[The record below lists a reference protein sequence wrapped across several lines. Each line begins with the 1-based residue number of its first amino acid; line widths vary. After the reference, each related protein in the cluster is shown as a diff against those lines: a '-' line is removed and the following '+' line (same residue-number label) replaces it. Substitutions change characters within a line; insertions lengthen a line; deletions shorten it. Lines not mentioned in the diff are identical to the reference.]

1 MMSEIKITK
10 QQYESIYSRGEN
22 LLISAAAGSGKT
34 LVLVKRIISIMIE
47 EKIDIDKMLIVTFTN
62 AAANQMKEKIREE
75 IEKLLEDQVE
85 NTPFL
90 RRQLRR
96 LSYANISTMHSFCI
110 DLLRKN
116 FQYLGIDPN
125 FKIIN
130 TASEVVLKDRALA
143 DALELEYAQGNEDFR
158 IFVEAY
164 GGRKGERVS
173 EIIET
178 LYLKIQSEID
188 PIKWLDDNVSNLE
201 SNEIILT
208 VLKYIIQ
215 NLESANEIIHE
226 AVRIAEHPEGPEN
239 YLNALEDD
247 LELIERLL
255 SFTDM
260 DEYDNLIVNL
270 QNIKFTRLSAKKSQ
284 NEDLKNKAKQLRD
297 EAKKILTEL
306 KDDFGAKSF
315 ERIDNEVNLSKKYL
329 TVINRIIINYHLKLE
344 KLKSEKSSLSFS
356 DVEHLSVK
364 LLENEEIRKN
374 IIAAIHYI
382 FFDEYQDINPLQ
394 EYIIEQLKRED
405 NLFFVGDIKQS
416 IYRFRLSDPGLFNA
430 RYRRYKSED
439 GDGRSIDLSQNFR
452 SSPIILDYLN
462 FLFSSLMTDE
472 LGEVDYR
479 ADGQALVPGR
489 EDLIEKGHTS
499 LVINEDLKEENLN
512 DINPNAVYVAKEI
525 KRLVNDCGYKYKDIV
540 ILLRTVRN
548 RIEKY
553 EDILRD
559 YSIPYF
565 SDFINVSL
573 NDPEVSIFID
583 MLRIINNY
591 QDDMSLISCLLSP
604 MGALNED
611 EIATIRMIDNQA
623 EFTVSVENYMN
634 TVDDDISVK
643 LHSFFE
649 KLQMYRNELNKYKLS
664 DFAYYLAYDTGY
676 ISYLESMFLGDQ
688 KIQNLM
694 AFILRIE
701 EFEDFSH
708 SELSGFLNHVD
719 RLLKSPSESLEPTQ
733 LLSGADNVVR
743 IMSVHKSKG
752 LEFPVVFIGDM
763 ERQLTLQELKDP
775 FIVDKE
781 LGIGTK
787 VANLELGSIYS
798 STHRK
803 IIQRKMYDEMKS
815 EEMRL
820 LYVASTRAEERLYMV
835 GKVKDIE
842 KYVSKSITTPLQV
855 NIKRSKSMLDWV
867 SAIAFRDAIHQDE
880 ITEYANVDFETDY
893 FMDKDNKNKYKLV
906 LNSSYNYDK
915 HQVKDNMSIDDF
927 SKKELEYD
935 AYEKF
940 SKVFLFKYPREKM
953 INTPFKKTVSEITA
967 KNINKTDDTTDFPNY
982 FMPKRYEVMSK
993 VPKLLM
999 DDDFISR
1006 SQLGTLIHFIFQNI
1020 SVKKHDLES
1029 VRDEIQR
1036 MIHIEL
1042 LTEEEAKLV
1051 NPEIFVK
1058 FFNSTLGKRAI
1069 KNADTLKRETAFT
1082 MRYEEIFLDGQIDCY
1097 FVEGGDII
1105 LFDFKSDSIISLSKY
1120 KTQINLYQEALE
1132 KATGLK
1138 VRERYI
1144 YWTTHG
1150 KSTRL

>member
-1 MMSEIKITK
+1 MSEIKFTK

-34 LVLVKRIISIMIE
+34 LVLVKRIISIMLE
-47 EKIDIDKMLIVTFTN
+47 EKVDIDKMLIVTFTN

-75 IEKLLEDQVE
+75 IEKLLEDQKE

-143 DALELEYAQGNEDFR
+143 DALELEYLEGNEDFKT
-158 IFVEAY
+158 FVEAY
-164 GGRKGERVS
+164 GGRKGERIS
-173 EIIET
+173 EIIES
-178 LYLKIQSEID
+178 LYLKIQSEIN
-188 PIKWLDDNVSNLE
+188 PIEWLNENVSNL
-201 SNEIILT
+201 STDEIIET
-208 VLKYIIQ
+208 VIKYIGE
-215 NLESANEIIHE
+215 NLKTANEIIHE
-226 AVRIAEHPEGPEN
+226 AIRIAEHPEGPNN

-247 LELIERLL
+247 LELIERLS
-255 SFTDM
+255 SFNGTG
-260 DEYDNLIVNL
+260 EYDNLINSL
-270 QNIKFTRLSAKKSQ
+270 KNIVFTRLSSKKAQ
-284 NEDLKNKAKQLRD
+284 NEELKNKAKQLRD
-297 EAKKILTEL
+297 EAKKLLTEL
-306 KDDFGAKSF
+306 KDDFGSKNF
-315 ERIDNEVNLSKKYL
+315 DRIDEEVKLSQKYL
-329 TVINRIIINYHLKLE
+329 TVINRIIINYHTKLE
-344 KLKSEKSSLSFS
+344 VLKSEKSSLSFS
-356 DVEHLSVK
+356 DVEHLSVQ
-364 LLENEEIRKN
+364 LLENEEIRSS
-374 IIAAIHYI
+374 IVSAIEYI

-394 EYIIEQLKRED
+394 EHIIEQLKRD
-405 NLFFVGDIKQS
+405 NNLFFVGDIKQS

-430 RYRRYKSED
+430 RYRRYKSETA
-439 GDGRSIDLSQNFR
+439 DGRSIDLSQNFR
-452 SSPIILDYLN
+452 SSPVILKYLN
-462 FLFSSLMTDE
+462 FLFSALMTDD
-472 LGEVDYR
+472 LGEVDYK
-479 ADGQALVPGR
+479 AEGQALVPGR
-489 EDLIEKGHTS
+489 EDLIENGFVS
-499 LVINEDLKEENLN
+499 VVINEDSKDENPN
-512 DINPNAVYVAKEI
+512 DINPNAEYVAKEI
-525 KRLVNDCGYKYKDIV
+525 KHLVNDCGYEYKDIV

-553 EDILRD
+553 EDILRNN
-559 YSIPYF
+559 SIPYF

-591 QDDMSLISCLLSP
+591 RDDMALISCLLSP
-604 MGALNED
+604 MGGLNED
-611 EIATIRMIDNQA
+611 EIATIRMMDSHV
-623 EFTVSVENYMN
+623 EFTECVENYA
-634 TVDDDISVK
+634 VDIDDDISSK
-643 LHSFFE
+643 LHTFFE
-649 KLQMYRNELNKYKLS
+649 KLKRYRVELSKYKLS
-664 DFAYYLAYDTGY
+664 DFAYYLASDTGY
-676 ISYLESMFLGDQ
+676 ISYLEAMFLGDQ

-743 IMSVHKSKG
+743 IMSIHKSKG

-781 LGIGTK
+781 MGIGTK

-803 IIQRKMYDEMKS
+803 LIQRKMYDEMKS

-835 GKVKDIE
+835 GKVKDLE
-842 KYVSKSITTPLQV
+842 KYINKSITTPLNV

-867 SAIAFRDAIHQDE
+867 SSIAFRDAVHQDE
-880 ITEYANVDFETDY
+880 IIAFSDIEEETDY
-893 FMDKDNKNKYKLV
+893 FIGDENKNKYKLE
-906 LNSSYNYDK
+906 LNRFGRLDTLQIK
-915 HQVKDNMSIDDF
+915 EEITIDNLPIS
-927 SKKELEYD
+927 ELKREEY
-935 AYEKF
+935 EEL
-940 SKVFLFKYPREKM
+940 SKVFLFKYPNERM

-967 KNINKTDDTTDFPNY
+967 KNISKTDDTTDFPNY
-982 FMPKRYEVMSK
+982 FIPERYEIMNK

-999 DDDFISR
+999 SEELVSR

-1020 SVKKHDLES
+1020 SIKAHTIES
-1029 VRDEIQR
+1029 VKDEIQR
-1036 MIHIEL
+1036 MIYIEL
-1042 LTEEEAKLV
+1042 LTENEAKLV
-1051 NPEIFVK
+1051 DPNIFVK
-1058 FFNSTLGKRAI
+1058 FFSSKLGKRTI
-1069 KNADTLKRETAFT
+1069 MNSNTLKRETAFT
-1082 MRYEEIFLDGQIDCY
+1082 MRFEDIFLDGQIDCY
-1097 FVEGGDII
+1097 FIEDGEIV
-1105 LFDFKSDSIISLSKY
+1105 LFDYKSDSTISLSKY
-1120 KTQINLYQEALE
+1120 ETQLGLYQEALE

-1144 YWTTHG
+1144 YWTSHG
-1150 KSTRL
+1150 KATRL

>member
-1 MMSEIKITK
+1 MSEIKYTQ
-10 QQYESIYSRGEN
+10 QQYEAIYSKGEN

-34 LVLVKRIISIMIE
+34 LVLVKRIINIMLE
-47 EKIDIDKMLIVTFTN
+47 QKVDIDKMLIVTFTN

-75 IEKLLEDQVE
+75 IEDLLENQAE

-143 DALELEYAQGNEDFR
+143 DALEIEYLQGNEDFK

-178 LYLKIQSEID
+178 LYLKIQSEIS
-188 PIKWLDDNVSNLE
+188 PIEWLNENVNNLE
-201 SNEIILT
+201 SKEIIKT
-208 VLKYIIQ
+208 VINYIRQ
-215 NLESANEIIHE
+215 NLETANEIIHE
-226 AVRIAEHPEGPEN
+226 AIRVAEHPEGPEN
-239 YLNALEDD
+239 YLKALEDD
-247 LELIERLL
+247 LGLIERLL
-255 SFTDM
+255 SDRDTE
-260 DEYDNLIVNL
+260 EYDNLIKSL
-270 QNIKFTRLSAKKSQ
+270 QNIKFTRLSSKKTQ
-284 NEDLKNKAKQLRD
+284 NEELKNIAKHLRD

-306 KDDFGAKSF
+306 KDDFGSKSF
-315 ERIDNEVNLSKKYL
+315 DRIDTEVDLSKKYL
-329 TVINRIIINYHLKLE
+329 IVINRIINNYHNNLE
-344 KLKSEKSSLSFS
+344 KLKLEKSSLSFS

-364 LLENEEIRKN
+364 LLENEEIRMS
-374 IIAAIHYI
+374 IISDIQYI

-394 EYIIEQLKRED
+394 EHIIEQLKRD
-405 NLFFVGDIKQS
+405 NNLFFVGDIKQS

-430 RYRRYKSED
+430 RYRRYKSDDRE
-439 GDGRSIDLSQNFR
+439 GRSIDLSQNFR
-452 SSPIILDYLN
+452 SSPVILDYLN
-462 FLFSSLMTDE
+462 FLFNSLMSDE
-472 LGEVDYR
+472 LGEVDYK
-479 ADGQALVPGR
+479 AEGQALVPGR
-489 EDLIEKGHTS
+489 EDLIDRGFVS
-499 LVINEDLKEENLN
+499 LVINEDSKEENIN
-512 DINPNAVYVAKEI
+512 DINPNAIYVAKEI
-525 KRLVNDCGYKYKDIV
+525 KRLVKDCGYRYKDIV

-548 RIEKY
+548 RIDKY
-553 EDILRD
+553 EEILRD

-565 SDFINVSL
+565 SDFMNVSL

-591 QDDMSLISCLLSP
+591 HDDMSLISCLLSP
-604 MGALNED
+604 MGDLNED
-611 EIATIRMIDNQA
+611 EIATIRMIDKQK
-623 EFTVSVENYMN
+623 EFTDCVKYYADSK
-634 TVDDDISVK
+634 DDEIS
-643 LHSFFE
+643 E
-649 KLQMYRNELNKYKLS
+649 KLKIFFGKLEIYRGELNKYKLS
-664 DFAYYLAYDTGY
+664 DFAYYLASDTGY
-676 ISYLESMFLGDQ
+676 ISYLEAMFLGEQ

-743 IMSVHKSKG
+743 IMSIHKSKG
-752 LEFPVVFIGDM
+752 LEFPIVFIGDM

-781 LGIGTK
+781 MGIGTK

-842 KYVSKSITTPLQV
+842 KYVNKNITTPLNV
-855 NIKRSKSMLDWV
+855 NIKRSRSMLDWV
-867 SAIAFRDAIHQDE
+867 SSIAFRDAVHRDE
-880 ITEYANVDFETDY
+880 MSEYSELDYETNY
-893 FMDKDNKNKYKLV
+893 FIGKDNLEKYKLA
-906 LNSSYNYDK
+906 LNSFENLNELQIKEEINVDEIPASELKQELYD
-915 HQVKDNMSIDDF
+915 
-927 SKKELEYD
+927 EY
-935 AYEKF
+935 
-940 SKVFLFKYPREKM
+940 SKVFLFKYPFENM
-953 INTPFKKTVSEITA
+953 INTPYKKTVSEITA

-982 FMPKRYEVMSK
+982 FKPERYEIINR

-999 DDDFISR
+999 SGDLVTR

-1020 SVKKHDLES
+1020 KVKNHDRES
-1029 VRDEIQR
+1029 VMDEIQR
-1036 MIHIEL
+1036 MIYIEL
-1042 LTEEEAKLV
+1042 LTEDEAKLLDPDV
-1051 NPEIFVK
+1051 FVR
-1058 FFNSTLGKRAI
+1058 FFNSDLGKRAI
-1069 KNADTLKRETAFT
+1069 KNADSLKRETAFT
-1082 MRYEEIFLDGQIDCY
+1082 MRYEDIFLDGQIDCY
-1097 FVEGGDII
+1097 FIEDGDII
-1105 LFDFKSDSIISLSKY
+1105 LFDFKSDRTISLSKY
-1120 KTQINLYQEALE
+1120 ETQLDLYQEALE

-1138 VRERYI
+1138 VIERYI
-1144 YWTTHG
+1144 YWTSHG
-1150 KSTRL
+1150 KSTKL